1 MNTNATKGCE
11 HCASIIVFYFF
22 SQRKQKSHSFMN
34 VKRYMISGIVVTVIV
49 VIIIIIAIFIIIFNF
64 VIIIGSKL
72 LYSCSNPQL
81 QFLLF

>member
-1 MNTNATKGCE
+1 
-11 HCASIIVFYFF
+11 
-22 SQRKQKSHSFMN
+22 MN